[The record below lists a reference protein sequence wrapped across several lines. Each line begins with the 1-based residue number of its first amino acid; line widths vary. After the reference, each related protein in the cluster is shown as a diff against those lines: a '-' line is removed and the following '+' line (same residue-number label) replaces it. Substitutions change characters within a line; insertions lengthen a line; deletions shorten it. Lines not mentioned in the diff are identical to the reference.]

1 MKEVLLSIII
11 PIYNVEKYLEK
22 CLDSIIYQIEKEKK
36 LVEIILVNDGSID
49 NSGKICD
56 KYSYM
61 YNYIKVYHKKN
72 EGLSDTRNYGLK
84 KANGK
89 YVWFIDSDDYICNN
103 ILNTI
108 LEKLK
113 NNDIDVL
120 LGDSFVVDVNGKLIK
135 KMIHK
140 GINSD
145 NTYTGLEIIKKQIE
159 ETNDYITVV
168 WLGIYKKDF
177 LIKKNLYFKSG
188 LIHEDELWTPLVL
201 VQAKKVIY
209 INKLIYN
216 YRIRPNSIMKSK
228 EKDLSNHVE
237 SFIYIFNNLPTF
249 IENLVNDKYV
259 LSLIKDNICKRYL
272 HDIVCWKFYKYPN
285 LYKKVN
291 RMQIFKNSLTLKNKV
306 RSIIL
311 LISKKF
317 YSKLFLILKVGE

>member
-1 MKEVLLSIII
+1 
-11 PIYNVEKYLEK
+11 
-22 CLDSIIYQIEKEKK
+22 
-36 LVEIILVNDGSID
+36 
-49 NSGKICD
+49 
-56 KYSYM
+56 
-61 YNYIKVYHKKN
+61 
-72 EGLSDTRNYGLK
+72 
-84 KANGK
+84 
-89 YVWFIDSDDYICNN
+89 
-103 ILNTI
+103 
-108 LEKLK
+108 
-113 NNDIDVL
+113 
-120 LGDSFVVDVNGKLIK
+120 
-135 KMIHK
+135 MIHK